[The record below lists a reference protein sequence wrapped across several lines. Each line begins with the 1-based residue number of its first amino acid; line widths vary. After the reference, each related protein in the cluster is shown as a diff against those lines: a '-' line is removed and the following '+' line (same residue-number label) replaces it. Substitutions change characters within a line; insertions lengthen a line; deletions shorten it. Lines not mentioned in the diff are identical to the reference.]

1 MSKKFYSVVIFL
13 ICFFLVYS
21 ITLNSFNEVQS
32 TNYKKI
38 YTFSGLVI
46 NSIAIEPK
54 MPKPGDRIQIIIE
67 VENRGLILY
76 KRINLVVKLK
86 EKTIGNTSIYWLR
99 PGAKIS
105 KTIYYTLPK
114 ATQGKITFEVVA
126 NPPNGP
132 KKSFTIYVGGL
143 KYKREFS
150 PFKVRPQLIDF
161 TKKGKLEKIDLET
174 VASQDYSD
182 VEIFTLN
189 IGEGKIEK
197 PVKVKWELFDN
208 ENNILQS
215 GKIYIPPDKIYSKEH
230 VGKVIKPSSKI
241 SIYKFFKKVG
251 CKVKLMVDPDNEIP
265 ETNEENNTFEVK
277 FGDCKP
283 VPKPQDPEKV
293 VDLVPEFDES
303 LLQPPDQHGNRKLFL
318 RIYNKGTAPLRKR
331 IRFEFYLYPIKVRG
345 ERKLHPYELPINSGE
360 SKVIDTGFSIWPE
373 HYQTA
378 KEIEFILDTEY
389 EIPELDKLNNV
400 IRIPLGRGEKPEEG
414 NPDYLIEFRKFTSPY
429 RGKLREIE
437 IHGIVKNKGKGDGPF
452 KVPLELSLIDSENKG
467 IYIDNKTLNQS
478 VPHIGGGVP
487 FEIKIEPIE
496 YFQKA
501 CKIKLTVDPENSI
514 PEENE
519 NNNICEIKLPFCGK
533 LPPKPDL
540 KVNKITVK
548 QVGEESY
555 MFEAECEN
563 IGNDIGNRT
572 FQFHWYLDGKKIDT
586 IGYLSLNKNF
596 PIPLE
601 KFTIFTTIP
610 AKELENKNSVRVKF
624 EIDNIGNFE
633 EHNLENNIME
643 IELKLPTENK

>member
-1 MSKKFYSVVIFL
+1 M
-13 ICFFLVYS
+13 
-21 ITLNSFNEVQS
+21 
-32 TNYKKI
+32 
-38 YTFSGLVI
+38 
-46 NSIAIEPK
+46 
-54 MPKPGDRIQIIIE
+54 
-67 VENRGLILY
+67 
-76 KRINLVVKLK
+76 
-86 EKTIGNTSIYWLR
+86 
-99 PGAKIS
+99 
-105 KTIYYTLPK
+105 
-114 ATQGKITFEVVA
+114 
-126 NPPNGP
+126 
-132 KKSFTIYVGGL
+132 

-241 SIYKFFKKVG
+241 SIYEFFKKVG

-548 QVGEESY
+548 QVGGESY

-624 EIDNIGNFE
+624 EIDNIC
-633 EHNLENNIME
+633 L
-643 IELKLPTENK
+643 LYTSPSPRD